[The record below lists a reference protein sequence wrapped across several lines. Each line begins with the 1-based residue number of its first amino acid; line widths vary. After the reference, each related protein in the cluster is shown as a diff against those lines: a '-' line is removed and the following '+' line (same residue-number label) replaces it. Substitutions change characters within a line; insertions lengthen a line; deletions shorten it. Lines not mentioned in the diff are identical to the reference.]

1 MSIIFGIRKPD
12 GEIADESQLMHSAH
26 LTERYAPDGT
36 FVKATGRVG
45 MGFQAYH
52 THQRSSLGV
61 QPTVDHF
68 GNMLV
73 FDGRLDNHAEICK
86 LLDIYDPH
94 TADSSIALAAFA
106 RWGEACFSRFIG
118 DWALAVWSQVD
129 RSLCLARDHAGTRT
143 LYYQYVDSC
152 IRWSTFLET
161 LVGDG
166 RTTDL
171 DEHYIERYL
180 AGRQPGDR
188 TPYKNVRSVPPA
200 HCLTFHHDRA
210 VRKTGCDWMVKGKLR
225 YQTDE
230 EYERHF
236 FALFRQS
243 VERRI
248 GPGAP
253 ILAQLSG
260 GMDSS
265 SIVCMSDHIRREQNA
280 SSADLVDTI
289 SYYDDDEPT
298 WDERPYFTKIEAGRG
313 RAGVHVDNA
322 LFRRSWTPFGRL
334 DGTYLFPGMDEGAF
348 RREAALQNRIGAS
361 GYRVILSGLGGDELL
376 GGVPTPLPELAD
388 SLVSQSWSALCR
400 QSLAW
405 CLVDR
410 SPTFSMLRRTLQL
423 VLNCYLPN
431 DFDQTPPPPWVKVI
445 SPWSTDSD
453 TKLLS
458 AKARI
463 SLTPS
468 TICGREAWWSILG
481 SLPNSLPDY
490 LVRYEYR
497 FPFLDR
503 DLATFLLQVPR
514 EQLVRPGQRRS
525 LMRRALRSVV
535 PPEIL
540 QRRRKAYLTRSA
552 TIGLRTISQTVSATE
567 LRSLR
572 AAQGGFVD
580 PDLLTKALMEV
591 GNGHKPQWIA
601 PLWRTLLF
609 DQWLRNLPMSF
620 ARPVSCTPAPQWTRI
635 TRVPMWKFNRKQKEA
650 KKCAT

>member
-1 MSIIFGIRKPD
+1 MSIIFGIREAD
-12 GEIADESQLMHSAH
+12 GEIADELKLMQSAH

-36 FVKATGRVG
+36 FVKSNGRVG
-45 MGFQAYH
+45 MGFQPYH
-52 THQRSSLGV
+52 THQRSNLGV
-61 QPTVDHF
+61 QPTVDCF

-86 LLDIYDPH
+86 LLDIDDSH
-94 TADSSIALAAFA
+94 TADSSIALAAFS

-118 DWALAVWSQVD
+118 DWALALWSHAEQ
-129 RSLCLARDHAGTRT
+129 SLCLARDHAGTRT
-143 LYYQYVDSC
+143 LYYQYVDGC

-161 LVGDG
+161 LVGNG
-166 RTTDL
+166 RTPGL
-171 DEHYIERYL
+171 DEDYIARYL
-180 AGRQPGDR
+180 AGRPPGDR

-200 HCLTFHHDRA
+200 HCVTFHQDRA
-210 VRKTGCDWMVKGKLR
+210 VRKTRCNWMVKDKLR

-230 EYERHF
+230 DYERHF

-265 SIVCMSDHIRREQNA
+265 SIVCMSDHIRRENNA
-280 SSADLVDTI
+280 SAADLVDTI

-298 WDERPYFTKIEAGRG
+298 WDERPFFTKVEAGRG
-313 RAGVHVDNA
+313 RTGIHVDNA

-334 DGTYLFPGMDEGAF
+334 DGNYLFPGMDEMAF

-388 SLVSQSWSALCR
+388 SFVSPNWPVLCR

-410 SPTFSMLRRTLQL
+410 SPMFSMLLRTLQL
-423 VLNCYLPN
+423 VLSCYLPN
-431 DFDQTPPPPWVKVI
+431 DFGQPPPPPWVKVV
-445 SPWSTDSD
+445 SPRSADPASES
-453 TKLLS
+453 LS
-458 AKARI
+458 GNTRI

-468 TICGREAWWSILG
+468 AICGREAWWSILG

-525 LMRRALRSVV
+525 LMRRALRSIV
-535 PPEIL
+535 PPDIL

-572 AAQGGFVD
+572 AAQSGFVD
-580 PDLLTKALMEV
+580 PDLLAKALIQV
-591 GNGHKPQWIA
+591 GRGQNPQWTG

-609 DQWLRNLPMSF
+609 DQWLRNLPTTF
-620 ARPVSCTPAPQWTRI
+620 ARPESCTPDPQWTRF
-635 TRVPMWKFNRKQKEA
+635 TRVPLRKFNKKQKEA
-650 KKCAT
+650 QKCAT